1 MDAYPHIPE
10 HRRLPLFTK
19 LLQTVAEEKYLYA
32 CTCLCVE
39 GLVTKNPIPDTTNEY
54 EWKVRRP
61 ASHSIHLDSIQRQIH
76 LDCLTTI
83 LLPQKDRKGSVLDH
97 QIHQIQ
103 SYKSHTFYSSSF
115 ALHGYCLLIG

>member
-19 LLQTVAEEKYLYA
+19 LLQTVGEEKYLYA

-83 LLPQKDRKGSVLDH
+83 LLLKDKKGWFWIIGYIRYKVTNPTHFIRRVLRHMD
-97 QIHQIQ
+97 IV
-103 SYKSHTFYSSSF
+103 
-115 ALHGYCLLIG
+115 C